1 MVLSTTNTKVIVSR
15 LSLQVV
21 TIASYRSCARN
32 LIFGFTVE
40 SNFGKKNWQ
49 TIGRKKGTYVQQK
62 SKHFGFQVPSFPSL
76 RIYFQRYKV
85 QTLKKSLVLLPCQ
98 ISHHPE
104 QASTSSYSNDIAHY
118 KKLCS
123 NATYTIAN
131 QRFLQGRS

>member
-1 MVLSTTNTKVIVSR
+1 MVLSTANMKVIVSR

-40 SNFGKKNWQ
+40 SNFGKKRQ

-62 SKHFGFQVPSFPSL
+62 SKHFGFQEPSFPSL
-76 RIYFQRYKV
+76 RIHFQRYKV

>member
-1 MVLSTTNTKVIVSR
+1 MVLSTANTKVIVSR
-15 LSLQVV
+15 MSLQVV

-40 SNFGKKNWQ
+40 SNFGKKKANKW
-49 TIGRKKGTYVQQK
+49 KKKWYICSTKIKTFRVSGTLH
-62 SKHFGFQVPSFPSL
+62 SIT
-76 RIYFQRYKV
+76 IYFQRYKV

-104 QASTSSYSNDIAHY
+104 QVSTSSYSNDIAHY

-123 NATYTIAN
+123 NASYTIAN